1 LERCILALFIFSE
14 LSNTEPSRNTGRFFV
29 YIWAVN
35 SKRMTGLNVENI
47 DGKLILS
54 IDKSNFSESVLLK
67 VMEIARLEYL
77 VNKGEFNEGVL
88 EVDEEMKENWWK
100 NNKDRLIGKQPQ

>member
-1 LERCILALFIFSE
+1 
-14 LSNTEPSRNTGRFFV
+14 
-29 YIWAVN
+29 
-35 SKRMTGLNVENI
+35 MTGLNVENI